1 MSFLDSFFIYKK
13 FIPLFKEND
22 KPTLKKDRFVINLRQ
37 ENYLLPFLWF
47 YNKCWGVEKHL
58 NIFVVKNKK
67 NVEQISKSYYNKV
80 TTP

>member
-1 MSFLDSFFIYKK
+1 MEYD
-13 FIPLFKEND
+13 
-22 KPTLKKDRFVINLRQ
+22 INL
-37 ENYLLPFLWF
+37 LLLFHNKKRF